1 MKNKNIIIIVF
12 TLIMLIFS
20 FNTMAYAKQFDPD
33 DFKPD
38 PVDVSDAGDAIE
50 LGKKIIGG
58 ITAVGTVISV
68 VVTLIMGIKYML
80 GSVEE
85 KAEYKK
91 SMVPILV
98 GMILLFG
105 TSWILKIIYETV
117 SNISV

>member
-1 MKNKNIIIIVF
+1 MKVRNIIFIVCI
-12 TLIMLIFS
+12 LIMLILTFS
-20 FNTMAYAKQFDPD
+20 TITYASGFNPD
-33 DFKPD
+33 TYKPG
-38 PVDVSDAGDAIE
+38 PLNTTDAGDAIE
-50 LGKKIIGG
+50 LGEKIIGG
-58 ITAVGTVISV
+58 ITAVGTVVSV
-68 VVTLIMGIKYML
+68 VVTLIMGIKYMV

-105 TSWILKIIYETV
+105 TSWIIKIIYESV